1 MTFYPSVNSKKN
13 SPSCRNSPLSAIN
26 LNRHKANWPLCHI
39 GFTATEIG
47 LKILSVEPQLPVSQ
61 QAIDAEQ
68 TEPCLIRIARYAT
81 ILPASYWTW
90 PKSRWLY
97 LFRQQGVQFL
107 NLGNVIIS
115 HQGQQVISYFF
126 ETSTKNGQL
135 TQIVY
140 RQTIAGV

>member
-1 MTFYPSVNSKKN
+1 M
-13 SPSCRNSPLSAIN
+13 SAIN

-47 LKILSVEPQLPVSQ
+47 LKILSVELQLSVEQQLSVSQ

-81 ILPASYWTW
+81 ILPASCWTW

-115 HQGQQVISYFF
+115 HHSQQVISYFF

-140 RQTIAGV
+140 RQTIAGA